1 MRIATL
7 AIFRV
12 LFDASAKLLRRRSC
26 SIRETIHILVHLR
39 SHFFPNRWKE
49 NNYSSS
55 DGRLSNLIMANYNY
69 HQYLS
74 ASWNF
79 IIPRFPNT
87 RIQNRISYQRW
98 KPRSL
103 RVFRGNNPSS
113 GISVFT
119 FVNYTSCIV
128 SRWKA
133 ILKFPSIDIY
143 IYITILIYVAV
154 QASRVHLVVDRRE
167 SASLHRLTQIRRL
180 SWPSNGRRISA
191 ALPLFCIYVASTL
204 IAAFPFR
211 DAHVFRYN
219 GVISRRR
226 TKRDPRGCCSLHVR
240 RPGSALV
247 QSVNAKKERQADS
260 CYTNGNWSEWLV
272 SWVLSKAK
280 RIWNCFAKPRY
291 CVGRGKRE
299 AASSKAKSTIYS
311 KC

>member
-1 MRIATL
+1 MY
-7 AIFRV
+7 
-12 LFDASAKLLRRRSC
+12 ASRCTCCMQIIQR
-26 SIRETIHILVHLR
+26 TVTR
-39 SHFFPNRWKE
+39 SHFESVETGLVHTELNFFAQDVAQFLDSVQFVACTWGLRHLRYFVFCSTQVPNCCGEEVVLFEKLFTFLYTFVHISFQIDEKRIITP
-49 NNYSSS
+49 
-55 DGRLSNLIMANYNY
+55 LVMNLITANYNY

-167 SASLHRLTQIRRL
+167 ST
-180 SWPSNGRRISA
+180 PVNTD
-191 ALPLFCIYVASTL
+191 P
-204 IAAFPFR
+204 PFIL
-211 DAHVFRYN
+211 AV
-219 GVISRRR
+219 
-226 TKRDPRGCCSLHVR
+226 
-240 RPGSALV
+240 
-247 QSVNAKKERQADS
+247 
-260 CYTNGNWSEWLV
+260 
-272 SWVLSKAK
+272 
-280 RIWNCFAKPRY
+280 
-291 CVGRGKRE
+291 
-299 AASSKAKSTIYS
+299 
-311 KC
+311 